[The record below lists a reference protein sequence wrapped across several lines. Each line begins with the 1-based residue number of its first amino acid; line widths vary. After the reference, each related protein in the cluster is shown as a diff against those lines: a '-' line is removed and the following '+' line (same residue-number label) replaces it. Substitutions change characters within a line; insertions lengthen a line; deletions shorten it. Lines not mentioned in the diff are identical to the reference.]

1 MQSSSSASE
10 GGLVRVLGTWGL
22 AAGIFNVTVG
32 GGIFRLPSNPAVA
45 GVLGPAAP
53 IAYLVCGLVMALIVL
68 GFAEAG
74 SRVRVTGG
82 PYAYVET
89 AFGPLAGFLIGVLTW
104 LLGTTAMA
112 AVADVYASNVI
123 RLVPGLEGSTGR
135 AIVLLGTFGFLTT
148 VNYFGAKQG
157 SRLVGIVSVAKLLP
171 LLLLLAFG
179 IPQIDPARLE
189 WTNGTPPL
197 ADISR
202 ASVVLFFAYSGIESA
217 LVPSGEFKDTAR
229 TVPRAVFLA
238 MFFVMILYVVVQITA
253 QGVLGD
259 KLIGSATPLADA
271 AEMVMG
277 PWGRTLLLAGV
288 VVSTFG
294 YMSGMTLAV
303 PRSLYAFARDGFLPR
318 ALSAIHPTYR
328 TPWIALFTQVGL
340 VAALAVVN
348 EFEALAVISNVAAL
362 LVYGGCA
369 LAGWQLKRRGVRLEQ
384 EPFSV
389 PGGPL
394 VPILAC
400 LGIIG
405 LLASVTWEEWRVLF
419 GVIAVALAIFFATRK
434 ARANAAAVRAVTEGA

>member
-1 MQSSSSASE
+1 MAMHQPASE

-53 IAYLVCGLVMALIVL
+53 LAYLVCGVVMALIVL

-74 SRVRVTGG
+74 SRVRLTGG

-89 AFGPLAGFLIGVLTW
+89 AFGPLAGFLVGVLTW

-112 AVADVYASNVI
+112 AVSDVYATNVM
-123 RLVPGLEGSTGR
+123 RLAPGLGAVGGR
-135 AIVLLGTFGFLTT
+135 TTVLLGTFAFLTT

-157 SRLVGIVSVAKLLP
+157 NRLIGVVSVAKLLP

-179 IPQIDPARLE
+179 IPQIDTANLA
-189 WTNGTPPL
+189 WTDGAPSMGDL
-197 ADISR
+197 SR

-217 LVPSGEFKDTAR
+217 LVPSGEVKDTAR

-238 MFFVMILYVVVQITA
+238 MFFVMILYVVVQVTA
-253 QGVLGD
+253 QGILGD
-259 KLIGSATPLADA
+259 KLVGSGTPLADA
-271 AEMVMG
+271 AEPVMG
-277 PWGRTLLLAGV
+277 PFGRTLLLGGV

-303 PRSLYAFARDGFLPR
+303 PRAVYAFARDGFLPR
-318 ALSAIHPTYR
+318 GLSTVHPTYR
-328 TPWIALFTQVGL
+328 TPWVALLAQISL
-340 VAALAVVN
+340 VALLAVVN

-362 LVYGGCA
+362 LVYGACA

-384 EPFSV
+384 PPFSI

-400 LGIIG
+400 LGIAG

-419 GVIAVALAIFFATRK
+419 AVIAAALAIFFATKK
-434 ARANAAAVRAVTEGA
+434 ARAEAAAMRTVTEAA

>member
-1 MQSSSSASE
+1 MAMHQPASE

-53 IAYLVCGLVMALIVL
+53 LAYLVCGVVMALIVL

-74 SRVRVTGG
+74 SRVRLTGG

-89 AFGPLAGFLIGVLTW
+89 AFGPLAGFLVGVLTW

-112 AVADVYASNVI
+112 AVSDVYATNVM
-123 RLVPGLEGSTGR
+123 RLAPGLESVGGR
-135 AIVLLGTFGFLTT
+135 TTVLLGTFAFLTT
-148 VNYFGAKQG
+148 VNFFGAKQG
-157 SRLVGIVSVAKLLP
+157 TRLIGVVSVAKLLP

-179 IPQIDPARLE
+179 LPKVDPANLA
-189 WTNGTPPL
+189 WTQGAPAL
-197 ADISR
+197 GDLSR

-217 LVPSGEFKDTAR
+217 LVPSGEVKDTAR

-238 MFFVMILYVVVQITA
+238 MFFVMILYVVVQVTA
-253 QGVLGD
+253 QGVLGPA
-259 KLIGSATPLADA
+259 LAGSGTPLADA
-271 AEMVMG
+271 AELVMG

-303 PRSLYAFARDGFLPR
+303 PRGLYAFARDGFLPR
-318 ALSAIHPTYR
+318 GLSTVHPAYR
-328 TPWIALFTQVGL
+328 TPWVALFAQISL
-340 VAALAVVN
+340 VAVLAVVN

-384 EPFSV
+384 EPFST

-400 LGIIG
+400 LGIAG
-405 LLASVTWEEWRVLF
+405 MLASVTWEEWRVLF
-419 GVIAVALAIFFATRK
+419 AVVVAALAIFAATRK
-434 ARANAAAVRAVTEGA
+434 SRAEAAALRAVTEAA

>member
-1 MQSSSSASE
+1 MAMHQPASE

-53 IAYLVCGLVMALIVL
+53 LAYLVCGVVMALIVL

-74 SRVRVTGG
+74 SRVRLTGG

-89 AFGPLAGFLIGVLTW
+89 AFGPLAGFLVGVLTW

-112 AVADVYASNVI
+112 AVSDVYATNVM
-123 RLVPGLEGSTGR
+123 RLAPGLAAVGGR
-135 AIVLLGTFGFLTT
+135 TTVLLGTFAFLTT

-157 SRLVGIVSVAKLLP
+157 NRLIGVVSVAKLLP

-179 IPQIDPARLE
+179 IPQIDTAKLV
-189 WTNGTPPL
+189 WTDGAPSMGDL
-197 ADISR
+197 SR

-217 LVPSGEFKDTAR
+217 LVPSGEVKDTAR

-238 MFFVMILYVVVQITA
+238 MFFVMILYVVVQVTA
-253 QGVLGD
+253 QGILGD
-259 KLIGSATPLADA
+259 KLVGSGTPLADA
-271 AEMVMG
+271 AELVMG
-277 PWGRTLLLAGV
+277 PFGRTLLLGGV

-303 PRSLYAFARDGFLPR
+303 PRAVYAFARDGFLPR
-318 ALSAIHPTYR
+318 GLSTVHPTHR
-328 TPWIALFTQVGL
+328 TPWVALIAQISL
-340 VAALAVVN
+340 VALLAVVN

-369 LAGWQLKRRGVRLEQ
+369 LAGWQLKRRGVRLE
-384 EPFSV
+384 EAPFSI
-389 PGGPL
+389 PGGPI

-400 LGIIG
+400 LGIAG

-419 GVIAVALAIFFATRK
+419 AVIAAALAIFYAT
-434 ARANAAAVRAVTEGA
+434 

>member
-1 MQSSSSASE
+1 MAMTSSSSD

-53 IAYLVCGLVMALIVL
+53 LAYLVCGGVMALIVL
-68 GFAEAG
+68 GIAEAG
-74 SRVRVTGG
+74 SRVRLTGG
-82 PYAYVET
+82 PYAYVEA
-89 AFGPLAGFLIGVLTW
+89 AFGPLTGFLIGVLTW

-112 AVADVYASNVI
+112 AVADVYAANVM
-123 RLVPGLEGSTGR
+123 RLAPGLAAVGGR
-135 AIVLLGTFGFLTT
+135 TFVLLGTFGFLAT

-157 SRLVGIVSVAKLLP
+157 GRLVAVVSVAKLLP

-179 IPQIDPARLE
+179 IPQIDSTKLE
-189 WTNGTPPL
+189 WTSGVPPMSDL
-197 ADISR
+197 SR

-217 LVPSGEFKDTAR
+217 LVPSGEVKDTAR
-229 TVPRAVFLA
+229 TVPRAVFIA
-238 MFFVMILYVVVQITA
+238 MCFVMVLYVLVQVTA
-253 QGVLGD
+253 QGILGD
-259 KLIGSATPLADA
+259 KLVGSGTPLADA
-271 AEMVMG
+271 AEVVMG
-277 PWGRTLLLAGV
+277 PWGRTLLLGGV

-303 PRSLYAFARDGFLPR
+303 PRGVYAFARDGFLPR
-318 ALSAIHPTYR
+318 ALSTIHPRFR
-328 TPWIALFTQVGL
+328 TPWVALLAQVSL
-340 VAALAVVN
+340 VSALAVVN

-362 LVYGGCA
+362 LVYAACA
-369 LAGWQLKRRGVRLEQ
+369 VAGWQLKRTGVRLEE
-384 EPFSV
+384 EPFSI

-400 LGIIG
+400 LGIAA

-419 GVIAVALAIFFATRK
+419 AVIAAAVAIFFATAKSRRQS
-434 ARANAAAVRAVTEGA
+434 AMMRAATETA